1 MKNKFTLRLRLTVVT
16 SLILIVTCAVF
27 TWFSIMNAENTIYN
41 ALATTP
47 AFLETEAAP
56 LQDALPDDSLPQMAA
71 GLTEASQVHT
81 RHFSELTL
89 WFMGGAIVLGSLIMY
104 VASGV
109 ILRPLKQ
116 LSSTISTIDK
126 EGLDIRING
135 YCSED
140 ELNVLAD
147 SFNMM
152 MERLHCAFKR
162 ERRFSTNAAH
172 ELKTPLAV
180 MKTNIEV
187 LDETSAL
194 EDYRQML
201 PILRRQTDRMSVLIR
216 QLMEFS
222 SMSLSTFSQMVE
234 LDKLV
239 DSVAQ
244 ECCSETVRINLKS
257 CVVKGDSV
265 LLKQAVTNLVQNAE
279 KYGDGTVEVVTEEID
294 DFVYVR
300 IKDYGIGVPEE
311 EREKIFEPFYRGDKS
326 RSRASGGNGLG
337 LSIVSEIVRIHGGDI
352 GCYANEKDGSLL
364 GSVFTITL
372 PKYKQ

>member
-244 ECCSETVRINLKS
+244 ECCSENVRINLKS